1 MDTSATLN
9 LNVDATTTAFN
20 NMTFF
25 CDGPCWNFSDVS
37 PSALT
42 YFIHKF
48 EPTGYS
54 LLNYAPYRLW
64 FLVLDFTLLVPTL
77 FGNILILVA
86 LVRYKLLRKIKGF
99 ILIGNLAISDLLVGV
114 IFLPMDISLHVMDNL
129 IENGT
134 YCICYYSVLY
144 TLLTASVLNP
154 AGIWCQ
160 NDVVLTSMRRD
171 DVASTLIR
179 RHFHTKCPLGNLLL
193 LSVERYY
200 AIIRPYRHG
209 TRFTTQRLCILI
221 CTTWIMVVI
230 VGFLPVFGWRPYLVE
245 NDRLCGRSILFSSSY
260 QTIMNII
267 IIVAL
272 IVCFVCFIAVIRVAL
287 RKAHATKRNNV
298 SDSGSSLK
306 REIDYTKVL
315 LIVSGLFIVCWGPF
329 CVLSL
334 FPNYSLT
341 MLYIKNFLAS
351 LGLVNSCLN
360 WIVYGAKNRKFR
372 AAFKDILI
380 HSYRKSDVMSS
391 SS

>member
-64 FLVLDFTLLVPTL
+64 FLVIDFTLLVPTL
-77 FGNILILVA
+77 FGNILILIA
-86 LVRYKLLRKIKGF
+86 LIRYKLLRKIKGF

-144 TLLTASVLNP
+144 TLLTASVL
-154 AGIWCQ
+154 
-160 NDVVLTSMRRD
+160 
-171 DVASTLIR
+171 
-179 RHFHTKCPLGNLLL
+179 NLLL

-267 IIVAL
+267 IIIAL

-287 RKAHATKRNNV
+287 RKAHATKRNNI

-341 MLYIKNFLAS
+341 VLYIKNFLAS

-380 HSYRKSDVMSS
+380 HSYRKSDVTSS
-391 SS
+391 ST